1 MKERKNR
8 GGKKVSPIS
17 IAFPIENW
25 FAFIDT
31 SSIASSQMAFWG
43 LFMLCCSPSGFDQVV
58 SSFYWFLPQR
68 CSFRAFRGIELVE
81 HCFEMFSTSFFQ
93 WPEVKCCSRLSDTLI
108 SISRYSTY
116 IYIYINIYIQ
126 FERISRADISMNFN
140 LIRDISFRFATL
152 FFNPII
158 ICNSFPLDQEV
169 SRTLL

>member
-1 MKERKNR
+1 MQ
-8 GGKKVSPIS
+8 VSPIS

-108 SISRYSTY
+108 SISRYF
-116 IYIYINIYIQ
+116 IYIHTFNLNE
-126 FERISRADISMNFN
+126 FSRADISTNFN
-140 LIRDISFRFATL
+140 LIVIFRFASQRYSS
-152 FFNPII
+152 I
-158 ICNSFPLDQEV
+158 PL
-169 SRTLL
+169 LL